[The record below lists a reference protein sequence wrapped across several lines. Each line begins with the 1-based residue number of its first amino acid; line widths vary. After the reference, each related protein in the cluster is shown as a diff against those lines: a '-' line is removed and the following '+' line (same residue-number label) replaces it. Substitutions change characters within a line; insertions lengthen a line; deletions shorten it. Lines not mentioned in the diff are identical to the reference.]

1 MNCVVKSC
9 IAHEV
14 PCKYHANTGYDV
26 VKNYGGMVVVIY
38 GSIVGTRIN
47 TLVEP
52 PDPIEC
58 E

>member
-1 MNCVVKSC
+1 VKSC
-9 IAHEV
+9 ITHEV
-14 PCKYHANTGYDV
+14 PCKYHANTGYD
-26 VKNYGGMVVVIY
+26 GDMVVVIY
-38 GSIVGTRIN
+38 GTIVGTRIN

>member
-1 MNCVVKSC
+1 MTSC

-14 PCKYHANTGYDV
+14 PCKYHASTGYDV
-26 VKNYGGMVVVIY
+26 VKNYGDMVVVIY

-52 PDPIEC
+52 PDPTVEC

>member
-1 MNCVVKSC
+1 MTSC
-9 IAHEV
+9 IADEV
-14 PCKYHANTGYDV
+14 PSKYHANTEYDV
-26 VKNYGGMVVVIY
+26 VKKYGDMVVVIY

-52 PDPIEC
+52 PDPTVEC